1 MEQGDLLTRDV
12 MRDGKWVFPVVRVKQ
27 PDGSW
32 VVKPGEP
39 VCRVRTQVAERMTG
53 VPSKTLF
60 RLAEAGLIRRA
71 KVSEKVSFFWVGE
84 IEDLIERCAAD
95 PGYARRVAYQADIE
109 GLGG

>member
-12 MRDGKWVFPVVRVKQ
+12 MREGKWVFPVERVKQ

-32 VVKPGEP
+32 MVRPGEP
-39 VCRVRTQVAERMTG
+39 VCRVRTAMAERLTG
-53 VPSKTLF
+53 VPRKTLF

-95 PGYARRVAYQADIE
+95 EGFARRVSYQADVE
-109 GLGG
+109 MMG